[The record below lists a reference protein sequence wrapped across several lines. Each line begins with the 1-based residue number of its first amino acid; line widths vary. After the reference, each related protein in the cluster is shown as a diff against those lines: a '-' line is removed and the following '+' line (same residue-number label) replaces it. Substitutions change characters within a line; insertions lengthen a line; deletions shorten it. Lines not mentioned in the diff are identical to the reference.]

1 MTDIASFESALKAIV
16 QAKHLSASKM
26 QKLTADAMQLLE
38 HDAQLVSILAR
49 THKSL
54 SGSHKIFSLYV
65 IDSVARAAR
74 SKAKKEGSAGFSSSG
89 GNASSFLTKLQTV
102 LNEVFREMVSGG
114 VPEGKEKANKVLDIW
129 SKGNTFPTSVLSGL
143 MATVSANPKES
154 DVAKSSDPRI
164 RSASTPTGH
173 TPPNAPLAP
182 SVQANAASAST
193 PPVQAPPAPAAA
205 DAQAA
210 LLALLTQAAAAKQQP
225 STQTPTN
232 NTPPGQAP
240 HLGAALLQQLGLAA
254 QHNNIPPQP
263 YQQPQ
268 PGFGGPNG
276 AYPYAST
283 SQSPPYE
290 GNGPY
295 GRREYGQDQSRSPN
309 DGGRPY
315 EAYAHNDRG
324 GGRGRGFRGGFRGR
338 GRGEG
343 RGGRW
348 DDRSR
353 PRDWTHAPRRSSRSR
368 SPPGRYGGGGAGGRG
383 RDVRPYSP
391 PHRPSLPQR
400 SPSPRRLATPETGKD
415 EFGRDIRSPTPVPP
429 SATPAG
435 SSQDGMKDLVAT
447 PPAPAPQPISTV
459 PMSPSVPANIPSAP
473 APTQPQLAQPQ
484 PQLAHPHPLPQPAQT
499 TPQAAQA
506 SPQPQPTQPQPHLG
520 IDSFDPTTFDFT
532 APESWAALGQLWQTT
547 YGVTPSGELLM
558 QFVMEKKM
566 QAEWAAAGGM
576 GIGGMGMG
584 QQAIGQQA
592 MGGMGMGIGQ
602 GMGAMGMGQGMG
614 GADMGGQAW
623 RGGARGGRGGFR
635 GRGNGRGGFVHNGQA
650 GFSHNGQ
657 AGFTHGGAGQF
668 THSAAGQSTDAIVL
682 GGDGGDTSPPQAE
695 ASAASPTSGG
705 GPGGRMQKV
714 GDKWMFV
721 RQPAAA

>member
-54 SGSHKIFSLYV
+54 SGSHKVFSLYV

-74 SKAKKEGSAGFSSSG
+74 SKAKKESSAGSSSSS

-114 VPEGKEKANKVLDIW
+114 VPEG
-129 SKGNTFPTSVLSGL
+129 
-143 MATVSANPKES
+143 
-154 DVAKSSDPRI
+154 KSSDPRI

-240 HLGAALLQQLGLAA
+240 QLGAALLQQLGLAA

-368 SPPGRYGGGGAGGRG
+368 SPPGRYGGGGGGGRG

-400 SPSPRRLATPETGKD
+400 SPSPRRVATPETGKD

-435 SSQDGMKDLVAT
+435 SSQDGMEDLVAT
-447 PPAPAPQPISTV
+447 PPTSAPPQPISTV

-484 PQLAHPHPLPQPAQT
+484 PQLAHPHPLPTPAQTQPRPTQAHPQPAQT
-499 TPQAAQA
+499 Q
-506 SPQPQPTQPQPHLG
+506 SHLG

-547 YGVTPSGELLM
+547 YGVTPSGEVLM

-576 GIGGMGMG
+576 GMNASGVGMGMGAMGTMGMGQGGMGMG
-584 QQAIGQQA
+584 T
-592 MGGMGMGIGQ
+592 GMG
-602 GMGAMGMGQGMG
+602 GMGQGMG

-635 GRGNGRGGFVHNGQA
+635 GRGNGRGSFAPNGQA
-650 GFSHNGQ
+650 GF
-657 AGFTHGGAGQF
+657 AHGGAGQF

>member
-54 SGSHKIFSLYV
+54 SGSHKVFSLYV

-74 SKAKKEGSAGFSSSG
+74 SKAKKESSAGSSSSG

-114 VPEGKEKANKVLDIW
+114 VPEG
-129 SKGNTFPTSVLSGL
+129 
-143 MATVSANPKES
+143 
-154 DVAKSSDPRI
+154 KSSDPRI

-240 HLGAALLQQLGLAA
+240 QLGAALLQQLGLAA

-276 AYPYAST
+276 AYLYAST

-353 PRDWTHAPRRSSRSR
+353 PREWTHAPRRSSRSR
-368 SPPGRYGGGGAGGRG
+368 SPPGRYGGGGGGGRG

-400 SPSPRRLATPETGKD
+400 SPSPRRLATPDTGKD

-435 SSQDGMKDLVAT
+435 SSQDGMEGVLAT
-447 PPAPAPQPISTV
+447 PPTSPPQPISTV

-484 PQLAHPHPLPQPAQT
+484 PQLAHPHPLPTPAQTQPRPTQAHPQPAQT
-499 TPQAAQA
+499 Q
-506 SPQPQPTQPQPHLG
+506 SHLG

-547 YGVTPSGELLM
+547 YGVTPSGEVLM

-576 GIGGMGMG
+576 GMNASGVGMGMGAMGTMGMGQGGMGMG
-584 QQAIGQQA
+584 T
-592 MGGMGMGIGQ
+592 GMG
-602 GMGAMGMGQGMG
+602 GMGQGMG

-635 GRGNGRGGFVHNGQA
+635 GRGNGRGSFAPNGQA
-650 GFSHNGQ
+650 GF
-657 AGFTHGGAGQF
+657 AHGGAGQF

-682 GGDGGDTSPPQAE
+682 GGDGGGTSPPQAE
-695 ASAASPTSGG
+695 ASAASPTSGGG

>member
-74 SKAKKEGSAGFSSSG
+74 SKAKKEGSAGSSSSG

-114 VPEGKEKANKVLDIW
+114 VPEG
-129 SKGNTFPTSVLSGL
+129 
-143 MATVSANPKES
+143 
-154 DVAKSSDPRI
+154 KSSDPRI

-240 HLGAALLQQLGLAA
+240 QLGAALLQQLGLAA

-315 EAYAHNDRG
+315 EAYSHNDRG

-368 SPPGRYGGGGAGGRG
+368 SPPGRYGGGGGGRG

-415 EFGRDIRSPTPVPP
+415 EFGRDIRSPTPVPA
-429 SATPAG
+429 SATTAG
-435 SSQDGMKDLVAT
+435 SSQDGMEGVVAT
-447 PPAPAPQPISTV
+447 PPTSAPPQPISTV
-459 PMSPSVPANIPSAP
+459 PMSPSVPANIPSAS
-473 APTQPQLAQPQ
+473 APPQPQPQLAQPQ
-484 PQLAHPHPLPQPAQT
+484 PQLAHPHPLPAQTPPQPQPAQ
-499 TPQAAQA
+499 PQL
-506 SPQPQPTQPQPHLG
+506 SQPTQPQPHLG

-547 YGVTPSGELLM
+547 YGVTPSGEVLM

-576 GIGGMGMG
+576 GMNAGGVGMGMGQGGMGAMGVGGMGMG
-584 QQAIGQQA
+584 MGQGA
-592 MGGMGMGIGQ
+592 MGMGMG
-602 GMGAMGMGQGMG
+602 GMGQGMG
-614 GADMGGQAW
+614 GADMGGW
-623 RGGARGGRGGFR
+623 RGGARGGTGGFR
-635 GRGNGRGGFVHNGQA
+635 GRGNGRGSFAHNGQT
-650 GFSHNGQ
+650 GF
-657 AGFTHGGAGQF
+657 AHGGAGQF

-682 GGDGGDTSPPQAE
+682 GGDDTGSPPQVE
-695 ASAASPTSGG
+695 AASPTSGGG